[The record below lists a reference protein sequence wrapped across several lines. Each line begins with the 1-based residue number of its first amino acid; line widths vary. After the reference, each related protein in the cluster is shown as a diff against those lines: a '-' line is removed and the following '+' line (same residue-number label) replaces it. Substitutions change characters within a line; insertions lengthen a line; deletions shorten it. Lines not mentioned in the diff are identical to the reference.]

1 MSFLGDV
8 LVVVHL
14 LFIIVWLGTDLAV
27 FGLSF
32 SALNR
37 SLPIAIRID
46 RVKVAQTI
54 DRYVLIA
61 FLLTTPV
68 GLALAWAR
76 DLAVFD
82 SPRLTAKLALMAV
95 IFLLAVLILTGA
107 AGTTQLLERIAA
119 ASATERDGLEAE
131 LRRRVITMAY
141 PVLAIYA
148 LMIVMIA
155 ISTHRGG

>member
-61 FLLTTPV
+61 FLSTTPV